1 MGISGSGKS
10 TVGARL
16 ARELGWRFVEGD
28 EYHPEANI
36 RKMRAGNPLTDV
48 DRDAWLDRLRAEIA
62 RGLASGED
70 LVLTSSALKESYRAR
85 LRVDPERVQFVF
97 LHGDYELISSRLRD
111 RRGHFASEKLLASQ
125 YEALEAPE
133 GVLRVDAGMSVEC
146 AVRSIRDHL
155 EA

>member
-36 RKMRAGNPLTDV
+36 RKMRAGNPLTDA

-62 RGLASGED
+62 HGLAAGED

-125 YEALEAPE
+125 YEALEPPE
-133 GVLRVDAGMSVEC
+133 GVLRVDARMSVEC
-146 AVRSIRDHL
+146 AVRSIRDYL

>member
-36 RKMRAGNPLTDV
+36 RKMRAGNPLTDA

-62 RGLASGED
+62 RGLAAGEN

-125 YEALEAPE
+125 YEALEPPE